1 MSNTAS
7 TRMAGAPTSAALQ
20 QFRDGFCGCLDG
32 WGDALFELADAA
44 LCARSPVTSVPTLSL
59 ESVFRRS
66 HSSLYKGLARG
77 EIDTAALRCAPPN
90 RPTAGPGSSW
100 PPTPNSA
107 SPAASVL
114 TVVDLADD
122 GVIGVADVL
131 GVRRPRPLVAGGAL
145 VGCGD
150 GVVGVVTSAGLV
162 SRRRFRRSRCGRLS
176 RRRWRCRGRTRR

>member
-107 SPAASVL
+107 SPAASS
-114 TVVDLADD
+114 TTTACP
-122 GVIGVADVL
+122 GNGHKHPRNSPAR
-131 GVRRPRPLVAGGAL
+131 VRRGFPRVRAHLGTP
-145 VGCGD
+145 
-150 GVVGVVTSAGLV
+150 TSAPK
-162 SRRRFRRSRCGRLS
+162 SK
-176 RRRWRCRGRTRR
+176 TP